1 MIPWSVT
8 ARLARKTSWWIT
20 CEPASGFES
29 VSQFAKEF
37 VMLIF
42 VIERPDGTE
51 DCLPLSDPI
60 LIYSSYSLRLVD
72 TVVC

>member
-1 MIPWSVT
+1 
-8 ARLARKTSWWIT
+8 
-20 CEPASGFES
+20 
-29 VSQFAKEF
+29 
-37 VMLIF
+37 MLIF